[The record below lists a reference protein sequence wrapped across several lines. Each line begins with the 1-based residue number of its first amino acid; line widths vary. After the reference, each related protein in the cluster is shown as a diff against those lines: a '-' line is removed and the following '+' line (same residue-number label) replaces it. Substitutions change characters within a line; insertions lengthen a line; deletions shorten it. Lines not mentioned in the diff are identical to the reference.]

1 MIKEEKCDLFSKK
14 DEYWLAHCIS
24 ADFALGKG
32 IALQFN
38 EHFNMKNKLLNE
50 FSFKWD
56 NEGYCLIAE
65 NTPVFNLV
73 TKKRCWNKPTYETLR
88 QALVSMKEKMIELN
102 VKKVAMPLI
111 GCGLDKLEWDK
122 VKTMIEEIFDDNVEI
137 IVCFYS
143 EKIEQ

>member
-50 FSFKWD
+50 FAFKWD
-56 NEGYCLIAE
+56 NEGYCLIAK

-73 TKKRCWNKPTYETLR
+73 TKKRCWNKPTYDTLR

-102 VKKVAMPLI
+102 VKKVAMPFI

-122 VKTMIEEIFDDNVEI
+122 VKMTIEEIFDDDVEI
-137 IVCFYS
+137 IVCSYV
-143 EKIEQ
+143 KN

>member
-50 FSFKWD
+50 FSFKWN

-73 TKKRCWNKPTYETLR
+73 TKKRCWNKPTYEALR